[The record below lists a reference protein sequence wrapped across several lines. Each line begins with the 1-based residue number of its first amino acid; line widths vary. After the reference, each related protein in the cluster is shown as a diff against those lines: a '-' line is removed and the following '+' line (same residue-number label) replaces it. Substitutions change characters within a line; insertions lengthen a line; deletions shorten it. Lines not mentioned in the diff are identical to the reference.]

1 MKIETKHKV
10 RNISCRINPAMG
22 IAIGVD
28 RYTYTNKTRR
38 TYNLMILCFVIEVE
52 VTRWKNPR
60 QL

>member
-10 RNISCRINPAMG
+10 RKISCKISPAMG

-28 RYTYTNKTRR
+28 RYRYANKTRR